1 MNYSNTNQKF
11 LFLNIVNK
19 FFLTKIKI
27 YKLKHQLKFKL
38 NFNVKIIAIH
48 YLILKFFSLSK
59 NIILSKPKPN
69 TICIL
74 TKNYSKYTV
83 KFLTKLNI
91 ETLLLTSNKLVVNKK
106 FITLNFKNLIILS
119 KLEKFYTF
127 FNNISQFY
135 LNIFINGTFNSKILV
150 YIFKKLFLNI

>member
-1 MNYSNTNQKF
+1 MKYYNINQKF

-19 FFLTKIKI
+19 FFLNKIKN

-38 NFNVKIIAIH
+38 NFNVKIIAVH

-59 NIILSKPKPN
+59 NIILSKSKSN
-69 TICIL
+69 NICIL

-83 KFLTKLNI
+83 KFITKLNI
-91 ETLLLTSNKLVVNKK
+91 ETLLLASNKLVVNKK
-106 FITLNFKNLIILS
+106 FIILNFKNLITLS
-119 KLEKFYTF
+119 KLERFYTF

-135 LNIFINGTFNSKILV
+135 LNIFIIGSFNTQILV
-150 YIFKKLFLNI
+150 YIFRKLLLNI